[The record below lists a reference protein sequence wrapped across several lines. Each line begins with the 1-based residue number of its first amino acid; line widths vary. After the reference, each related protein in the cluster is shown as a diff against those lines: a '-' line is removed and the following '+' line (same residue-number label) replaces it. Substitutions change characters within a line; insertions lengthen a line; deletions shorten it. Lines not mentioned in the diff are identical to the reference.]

1 MRFSYTARMKH
12 DYDAEHLNIAAFAR
26 ASGAWDGEAR
36 LAQFA
41 RLMEETRGQGGDMAV
56 RYVVRG
62 EMRGGGAGVEEAWL
76 HLAAQAVL
84 PLTCQRCL
92 GSVEV
97 PVAFEREFRFVATE
111 ELAAVEDE
119 ESEEDVLV
127 LSRDFNV
134 LALVEDELLME
145 LPVAPKHSVC
155 PVPVKL
161 QAADPNFVDE
171 PTEKPNPFA
180 VLQQLK
186 KKGAP

>member
-26 ASGAWDGEAR
+26 ASGAWEGQAP

-41 RLMEETRGQGGDMAV
+41 RLMEETRGQGGETAV
-56 RYVVRG
+56 RYGVRG
-62 EMRGGGAGVEEAWL
+62 EMRADGAGVEEAWL
-76 HLAAQAVL
+76 HLTAQTAL

-92 GSVEV
+92 GPVEV

-134 LALVEDELLME
+134 LELVEDELLME
-145 LPVAPKHSVC
+145 LPVAPKHPVC
-155 PVPVKL
+155 PVAVKL
-161 QAADPNFVDE
+161 HAADPNFVDA
-171 PTEKPNPFA
+171 PAEKPNPFA

>member
-1 MRFSYTARMKH
+1 MKH
-12 DYDAEHLNIAAFAR
+12 DYDAQHLNIAAFAR
-26 ASGAWDGEAR
+26 SADAWDGEER

-41 RLMEETRGQGGDMAV
+41 RLMEETRGQGGEATV
-56 RYVVRG
+56 HYAVRG
-62 EMRGGGAGVEEAWL
+62 EMRAGGAGVEEAWL
-76 HLAAQAVL
+76 HLSAQAVL

-92 GSVEV
+92 GPVEM

-134 LALVEDELLME
+134 LELVEDELLME

-161 QAADPNFVDE
+161 QAADPDFVDA
-171 PTEKPNPFA
+171 PAEKLNPFA
-180 VLQQLK
+180 VLEQLK
-186 KKGAP
+186 KKGTP